1 MNVSVDHAS
10 DVQTA
15 RFRHRCPQ
23 RELTTGPCVRQRVS
37 VESKSAVFISVLRV
51 SPVDYLIYFSHAAGL
66 NPVTD
71 HEKGAFA

>member
-15 RFRHRCPQ
+15 RYRHRCPQ
-23 RELTTGPCVRQRVS
+23 QEFTTGPCVRQRVS

-51 SPVDYLIYFSHAAGL
+51 SPVDYLIYFSYAAGS